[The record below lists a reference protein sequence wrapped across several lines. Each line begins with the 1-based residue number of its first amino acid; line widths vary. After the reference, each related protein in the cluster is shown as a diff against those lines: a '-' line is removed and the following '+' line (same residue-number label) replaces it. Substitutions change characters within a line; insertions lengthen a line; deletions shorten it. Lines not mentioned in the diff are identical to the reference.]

1 MKLDLQPSQP
11 DWTKVC
17 GKDQTANKEICYTT
31 RDFGTQ
37 ADQPPVLAL
46 AVYDVK
52 GDDTKVVRLLVPVGL
67 MLRPGFRF
75 SVDKGPL
82 MEGGY
87 EICFPNGCFG
97 EAKVKTATIDAM
109 KKGTTLSVI
118 VKNQVNAEV
127 NFNIPLAN
135 FGKAYD
141 GPAIDPKVLEE
152 QQKKLQEE
160 LQKRADEERKKLES
174 SQAGAAT
181 GGAAAPTD
189 TLRRQVSSSLS
200 LRFDARPRA
209 GHFHLGGSGPR
220 RTRRLVA
227 GKRAATKGPGRNGFH
242 SPIRCASRSAMTH
255 KAGAWKPSPRW
266 VVRTSIFSLVALSSS
281 RQACQATTPSARE

>member
-1 MKLDLQPSQP
+1 MPFQPTRLLAAVITGSVLIACAPAFAQAPAARPAAKPAAPAKPTQAQPAPAAPAPAGGEQAQQGQPGQQGPMKLDLQPSQP

-17 GKDQTANKEICYTT
+17 GKDQNANKEICYTT

-97 EAKVKTATIDAM
+97 EAKVKTATINSM

-181 GGAAAPTD
+181 GGAAAPTP
-189 TLRRQVSSSLS
+189 T
-200 LRFDARPRA
+200 
-209 GHFHLGGSGPR
+209 
-220 RTRRLVA
+220 
-227 GKRAATKGPGRNGFH
+227 GK
-242 SPIRCASRSAMTH
+242 
-255 KAGAWKPSPRW
+255 
-266 VVRTSIFSLVALSSS
+266 
-281 RQACQATTPSARE
+281 